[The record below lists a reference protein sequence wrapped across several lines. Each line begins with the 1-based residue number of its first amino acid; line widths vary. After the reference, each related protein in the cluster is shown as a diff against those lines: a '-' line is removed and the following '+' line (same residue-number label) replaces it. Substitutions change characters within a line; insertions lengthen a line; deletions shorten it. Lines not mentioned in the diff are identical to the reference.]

1 MNYEILYKGAF
12 PMIKVDLNKGESI
25 KAESGAM
32 VAMSSSIDV
41 DGKLEGG
48 LFKSIGRSL
57 AGEKFFFQTLAANR
71 GHGEALLATAAP
83 GAVTVLELDGTQE
96 YLVQKDGFL
105 ASTQGI
111 NIDSKVQNL
120 LKGLFSGEGF
130 FILRVSGRG
139 TLFVSSYGEIH
150 EVNISAGEE
159 YIVDNAHLVAWPSDV
174 TYNVEKASKG
184 WISSFTSGEGFV
196 CRFRGPGKVYIQ
208 TRNPSSF
215 GQWVSKYVAGK

>member
-12 PMIKVDLNKGESI
+12 PMIKIKLDNGESI

-48 LFKSIGRSL
+48 FFKSIGRSL

-71 GHGEALLATAAP
+71 GSGEALLATAAP
-83 GAVTVLELDGTQE
+83 GAVTVLELDGSQE

-105 ASTQGI
+105 ASTEGV
-111 NIDSKVQNL
+111 NIDSKAQNL

-130 FILRVSGRG
+130 FILRASGKG

-150 EVNISAGEE
+150 EVNLEPGEE
-159 YIVDNAHLVAWPSDV
+159 YVIDNSHLVAWSSDII
-174 TYNVEKASKG
+174 YNIEKASKG

-196 CRFRGPGKVYIQ
+196 CRFTGPGKVYIQ
-208 TRNPSSF
+208 TRNPSSL
-215 GQWVSKYVAGK
+215 GQWISRYIPGK